1 MFGPLESA
9 DEINKISDRLLRSAD
24 AYGRFPTPVDDI
36 LAAAKLV
43 QTPEYVF
50 DDSLIAKAPAW
61 IRQTLRSAKHKIQ
74 GLVDRRERVVH
85 IAPAIE
91 NEGKRRFVT
100 LHETIHAATPH
111 QQDLLYADNDETLSR
126 TTNQLFE
133 REANYGAAEVLF
145 QRSYFTRDAK
155 NLEIS
160 TDSVWLLAHQYG
172 SSFHAALWR
181 YAETHGHAVAAI
193 VLGRTPVASN
203 PSRWQRQMAVAS
215 PSWIDQFGTVAWPRS
230 MSSLTYPFLAALD
243 HVEVDEVRINNVRG
257 ERVDI
262 QVSACQ
268 TPYNS
273 FVLLS
278 VPKRAR
284 IRRPVRVRVAS

>member
-36 LAAAKLV
+36 VEAAKLV

-61 IRQTLRSAKHKIQ
+61 IRNTLRNAKHKIQ

-100 LHETIHAATPH
+100 LHETIHASTPH
-111 QQDLLYADNDETLSR
+111 QQDLLYADDNETLSR

-145 QRSYFTRDAK
+145 QRGYFARDAK
-155 NLEIS
+155 DLEIS
-160 TDSVWLLAHQYG
+160 TDTVWLLANQFG
-172 SSFHAALWR
+172 SSFYAALWR
-181 YAETHGHAVAAI
+181 YAGTHDQPVAAI
-193 VLGRTPVASN
+193 VLGRTPIATN

-215 PSWIDQFGTVAWPRS
+215 PSWIARFGAVAWPRS
-230 MSSLTYPFLAALD
+230 MSSLTYPFLAALEQ
-243 HVEVDEVRINNVRG
+243 VPIDEVPLNNVRG
-257 ERVDI
+257 ERIDVR
-262 QVSACQ
+262 VSTSQ

-273 FVLLS
+273 FILLS
-278 VPKRAR
+278 VPKKAR
-284 IRRPVRVRVAS
+284 IRKPRRVRVAS